1 MSNPAVFHAAD
12 EGMEQ
17 AADQERQVAV
27 CVQAYRCPWPPA
39 AEARDSGECTAT
51 WCVKMTPTLPTP
63 QLSSGAISEPNTEI
77 CGLAS
82 GQGNHHA

>member
-1 MSNPAVFHAAD
+1 MSNPAVFHPAD

-17 AADQERQVAV
+17 AADQERRVAV
-27 CVQAYRCPWPPA
+27 CVQAYRCPWLPA
-39 AEARDSGECTAT
+39 AEARDSGEYTAT

-63 QLSSGAISEPNTEI
+63 QLSSGAFSDPNAQI